1 MLERGLIWTESIPQ
15 LDRLVMSAAADV
27 HGARDMGHGYSSSSS
42 LSSAHSPNNILS
54 PSLSA
59 AQPAHVLPSQNDNH
73 RDGNVGGEK
82 ATKSS
87 LAKYN
92 NPPGPKKVRKKRE
105 PYNKNESK
113 SSTTT
118 ATDGREPVP
127 KVRKTRGPYN
137 TSSHSTAGR
146 KKKVVPE
153 SNQEPIPPPAQHLP
167 RQSKITETVRSPL
180 PPHDFALLANPPP
193 HQNGNNEVIAKSN
206 IIHPLPAPTPRSSSG
221 QNYDPIRSANIE
233 YRAMSPLLPFDQGYD
248 YPVRSPTPPRPPPQK
263 HANASASPSIASLIE
278 PASSNQAY
286 NFPKPPKRTNDIKP
300 PSSPTTKKARLSP
313 PPPTSI
319 YEVPKT
325 ITTNPYGAS
334 APSINDKATPPADMD
349 VDPARQ
355 VYGGPTSMVKIS
367 NSTSTGAS
375 SAAHSPKPSRP
386 KEPLVAVPSGNG
398 LLSSAM
404 FGGAYDGTG
413 PEKAA
418 PTVILHVSLD
428 GGDNKYVNF
437 ARMAEER
444 YGFNALHPR
453 LAAQRERLAR
463 VAAAGA
469 AIENAHKVRN
479 SGSGISGDEM
489 SVDLSENDL
498 GGDDSNMEMGGTSLN
513 DIEMGGVGRSGGEG
527 SEATLVKKAPKKR
540 LMKEDYYDK
549 DDPFVDDTELAWE
562 EQAAASKDGFFVY
575 SGPLVPEGEK
585 AVVERY
591 VGPTSFLLADANHRI
606 QSRRHDE
613 AWTRERQRRG
623 HEGDQRSCRQL
634 ESCSRHSKTQSDQ
647 GSEGADGEREG
658 CARKHGG
665 FGGQADGISG
675 MSGHVR
681 RRAWSMNMPS
691 IGGSFRIDLAHQRLS
706 RSVAVHQPLLFPP
719 LVIWSLVNSS
729 TPPHFAIRLLFPLAT
744 VAFMACYPA

>member
-1 MLERGLIWTESIPQ
+1 MI
-15 LDRLVMSAAADV
+15 MSAAADV
-27 HGARDMGHGYSSSSS
+27 HGARDVGHGYSSSSS
-42 LSSAHSPNNILS
+42 LSSAHSPNNIIS

-92 NPPGPKKVRKKRE
+92 TSGPKKTRKKRE

-153 SNQEPIPPPAQHLP
+153 SNPEPIPPPAQHLP

-180 PPHDFALLANPPP
+180 PPHDFGVLASPPP

-206 IIHPLPAPTPRSSSG
+206 IIHTLPAPTPRSSSG
-221 QNYDPIRSANIE
+221 QNYDPIRSATIE
-233 YRAMSPLLPFDQGYD
+233 PRTMSPLLLFNP
-248 YPVRSPTPPRPPPQK
+248 PVRSSTPPRPPQK
-263 HANASASPSIASLIE
+263 YASASASPSIASLIE

-286 NFPKPPKRTNDIKP
+286 NFPKPPKRNNEIKP
-300 PSSPTTKKARLSP
+300 PSSPTSKKARLSP

-319 YEVPKT
+319 YEIPKT
-325 ITTNPYGAS
+325 ITTNPYGANV
-334 APSINDKATPPADMD
+334 PSINEKATPPADMD
-349 VDPARQ
+349 MDPARQ
-355 VYGGPTSMVKIS
+355 VYNGPTSTVKIS

-479 SGSGISGDEM
+479 SGSGVSGDEM

-540 LMKEDYYDK
+540 LMREDYYDK

-591 VGPTSFLLADANHRI
+591 VGPRSFLLADANRFI

-623 HEGDQRSCRQL
+623 HEGDQRSRRQL
-634 ESCSRHSKTQSDQ
+634 ESCSSHSKTQSDK
-647 GSEGADGEREG
+647 GSEGADGDREG

-665 FGGQADGISG
+665 FGGQADGLSG

-681 RRAWSMNMPS
+681 RAGGMNVEHWDPS
-691 IGGSFRIDLAHQRLS
+691 EPISPINTHHAPRPFITHFLS
-706 RSVAVHQPLLFPP
+706 TTCH
-719 LVIWSLVNSS
+719 LVPVNYS
-729 TPPHFAIRLLFPLAT
+729 TPPHLHTSPPSPPPSFDRGLLGLISRTNPLSRL
-744 VAFMACYPA
+744 

>member
-1 MLERGLIWTESIPQ
+1 
-15 LDRLVMSAAADV
+15 MSAAADG
-27 HGARDMGHGYSSSSS
+27 HGPREVGRGYSSSPDLSS
-42 LSSAHSPNNILS
+42 PPSAHSPTNIS
-54 PSLSA
+54 PSLSKA
-59 AQPAHVLPSQNDNH
+59 HPAHVLLSQDDKH
-73 RDGNVGGEK
+73 RDGNVGEEK
-82 ATKSS
+82 ATKVS
-87 LAKYN
+87 LAKYTS
-92 NPPGPKKVRKKRE
+92 GPKKVRKKRE

-118 ATDGREPVP
+118 ATDGREPAP

-153 SNQEPIPPPAQHLP
+153 SNREPIPPPAPPLP
-167 RQSKITETVRSPL
+167 RQSKITDTVRSSL
-180 PPHDFALLANPPP
+180 PPHDFGVLASPPP

-206 IIHPLPAPTPRSSSG
+206 ITHPAPPTMPRSSSG
-221 QNYDPIRSANIE
+221 QNYDPIRSATIE
-233 YRAMSPLLPFDQGYD
+233 PRTVSPLLPFNA
-248 YPVRSPTPPRPPPQK
+248 PVRSSTPPRPPQK
-263 HANASASPSIASLIE
+263 YASASASPSIASLIE

-286 NFPKPPKRTNDIKP
+286 NFPKPPKRHNDIKP
-300 PSSPTTKKARLSP
+300 PSSPTIKKARLSP
-313 PPPTSI
+313 PPTLI

-325 ITTNPYGAS
+325 ITTNPFGAS
-334 APSINDKATPPADMD
+334 VPSFHDKAPPPADIEI
-349 VDPARQ
+349 DPPRQ
-355 VYGGPTSMVKIS
+355 AHGGSTSLVKIS
-367 NSTSTGAS
+367 NNNSTGAS
-375 SAAHSPKPSRP
+375 SRAHSPKPSRP
-386 KEPLVAVPSGNG
+386 KEPPVALPSGNG

-413 PEKAA
+413 PEKVA

-469 AIENAHKVRN
+469 AIENAHKVGRN
-479 SGSGISGDEM
+479 SGSGVSGDEM

-498 GGDDSNMEMGGTSLN
+498 GGDDSNMEMGGTSLQ
-513 DIEMGGVGRSGGEG
+513 DIEMGGLGRSGGEG

-591 VGPTSFLLADANHRI
+591 VGPPSFCMLLLIN
-606 QSRRHDE
+606 
-613 AWTRERQRRG
+613 T
-623 HEGDQRSCRQL
+623 CR
-634 ESCSRHSKTQSDQ
+634 
-647 GSEGADGEREG
+647 ADGSTKRGRGKGRGGTTRGTKGAAAATSKAAPAVRKPRVTKAARVLMEQEKVARE
-658 CARKHGG
+658 
-665 FGGQADGISG
+665 
-675 MSGHVR
+675 
-681 RRAWSMNMPS
+681 SMAV
-691 IGGSFRIDLAHQRLS
+691 LA
-706 RSVAVHQPLLFPP
+706 AKP
-719 LVIWSLVNSS
+719 
-729 TPPHFAIRLLFPLAT
+729 
-744 VAFMACYPA
+744 MGYPG